1 MEIPKPLCGVITA
14 MITPLRDRD
23 ALDHAGLERL
33 IEHLISGGVH
43 GLFILGTTG
52 EAPALSYHL
61 RTELIERTCKQVA
74 DRLPVIVGITD
85 TAFVEAV
92 NLASNAGKFGA
103 QAVVASAPYYFPA
116 SQEELLDYLEH
127 LAAEVP
133 LPLLLHNAPTNTR
146 HTFQPSTV
154 LRAADI
160 PNVIGLKDS
169 GGNMIYFHSVVE
181 LLKDR
186 PDFTFLVG
194 PEELMAEA
202 VMLGAHGGMCGGSN
216 ICPQLYV
223 DLYKAAVARD
233 LDQIRILHSRV
244 MRICARIYSVGRHDS
259 SYLSGLKCAV
269 SLMGICDDFRAEPF
283 SAFGSG
289 EREKV
294 RKYMVDLGLLPGPIE
309 NRET

>member
-1 MEIPKPLCGVITA
+1 MEIPKPLRGVITA

-23 ALDHAGLERL
+23 KLDHVGLESL
-33 IEHLISGGVH
+33 IEHLIAGEVH

-52 EAPALSYHL
+52 EAPALSYRL
-61 RTELIERTCKQVA
+61 RAQLIERTCKQVA
-74 DRLPVIVGITD
+74 ERLPVIVGITD
-85 TAFVEAV
+85 TAFVEAAS
-92 NLASNAGKFGA
+92 LASTARKFGA

-116 SQEELLDYLEH
+116 SQVELLDYVEH

-133 LPLLLHNAPTNTR
+133 LPLFLYNAPTNTR

-154 LRAADI
+154 LRAAQI

-169 GGNMIYFHSVVE
+169 GGDMICFHSVFE

-186 PDFTFLVG
+186 SDFTLLVG

-216 ICPQLYV
+216 FCPQLYV
-223 DLYKAAVARD
+223 RLYQAARAKD

-244 MRICARIYSVGRHDS
+244 MRISATIYRVGRHDS
-259 SYLSGLKCAV
+259 SYLKGLKCAV
-269 SLMGICDDFRAEPF
+269 SLLGICEDFMAEPF
-283 SAFGSG
+283 RSFGSA
-289 EREKV
+289 ERAKV
-294 RKYMVDLGLLPGPIE
+294 RQHMVEQGLLPGLG
-309 NRET
+309 

>member
-1 MEIPKPLCGVITA
+1 
-14 MITPLRDRD
+14 
-23 ALDHAGLERL
+23 
-33 IEHLISGGVH
+33 
-43 GLFILGTTG
+43 
-52 EAPALSYHL
+52 
-61 RTELIERTCKQVA
+61 
-74 DRLPVIVGITD
+74 
-85 TAFVEAV
+85 VEAAK
-92 NLASNAGKFGA
+92 LASKAEKFGA

-116 SQEELLDYLEH
+116 SQVELLDYLEH

-133 LPLLLHNAPTNTR
+133 LPLLLYNAPTNTR

-186 PDFTFLVG
+186 PDFTLLVG

-216 ICPQLYV
+216 FCPQLFV
-223 DLYKAAVARD
+223 RLYDAAVARD

-244 MRICARIYSVGRHDS
+244 MRISSTIYRVGRYDS
-259 SYLSGLKCAV
+259 SYLKGLKCAV
-269 SLMGICDDFRAEPF
+269 SLLGICDDFMAEPF
-283 SAFGSG
+283 SAFGG
-289 EREKV
+289 AERAKV
-294 RKYMVDLGLLPGPIE
+294 RKHMVAQGLLPGLD
-309 NRET
+309 